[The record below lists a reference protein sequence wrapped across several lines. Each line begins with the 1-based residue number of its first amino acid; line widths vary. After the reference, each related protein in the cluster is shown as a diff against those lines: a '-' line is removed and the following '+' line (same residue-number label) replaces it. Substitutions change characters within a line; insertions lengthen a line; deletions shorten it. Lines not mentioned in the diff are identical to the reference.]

1 MRGACRSFMGHYCT
15 MPLVRID
22 LIAGRTQ
29 PQVDAIGEA
38 VQEALVETMNVPP
51 RDRFQVVTEHP
62 PNRLRYDKSYLGVE
76 RSDGIV
82 VVQVFLSKGRTTGQ
96 KQAFYAS
103 LASRLAKAGVRPED
117 VTISIVES
125 TREDWSFGNG
135 IAQYLVLPREEW
147 K

>member
-1 MRGACRSFMGHYCT
+1 

-22 LIAGRTQ
+22 LIAGRTE
-29 PQVDAIGEA
+29 PQVTAIGEA
-38 VQEALVETMNVPP
+38 VQEALVETMNVPQ

-82 VVQVFLSKGRTTGQ
+82 LVQVFLSKGRTTEQ
-96 KQAFYAS
+96 KQAFYAT
-103 LASRLAKAGVRPED
+103 LARRLERAGVRPED